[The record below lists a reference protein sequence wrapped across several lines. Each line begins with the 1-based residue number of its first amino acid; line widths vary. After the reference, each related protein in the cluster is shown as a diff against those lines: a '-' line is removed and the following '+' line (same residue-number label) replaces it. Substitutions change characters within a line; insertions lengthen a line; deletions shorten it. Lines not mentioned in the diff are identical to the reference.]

1 MEGVDFRTIGYFRQ
15 RLETLKT
22 VRRGVYST
30 AEDEIRQEFSR
41 KGIEEIRINNDMVLI
56 EGDTVVIK
64 LRLPDRKHRLSKRDG
79 YRLIYLVSKVK
90 PVVAFLDIYP
100 KNGPMQQLD
109 ETDAELKNLV
119 MLFVQEAQQGLL
131 EDFNM

>member
-100 KNGPMQQLD
+100 KNGPMQQLV
-109 ETDAELKNLV
+109 ETDAEL
-119 MLFVQEAQQGLL
+119 
-131 EDFNM
+131 